1 MKKLLKTIYEKI
13 RTTPY
18 CFQLFEDLHYMS
30 KEAMK
35 TDIPLGVKYL
45 KLLSAKCEEAI
56 HDRSLSDEQVR
67 ELFDLHKR
75 VCFTAA
81 WYDFDSYLL
90 YVE

>member
-13 RTTPY
+13 RTSPY
-18 CFQLFEDLHYMS
+18 YFQLYEDLHYMS

-45 KLLSAKCEEAI
+45 KLLSAECERAMQEE
-56 HDRSLSDEQVR
+56 SLSGEQVR

-75 VCFTAA
+75 VCFGAR
-81 WYDFDSYLL
+81 LL
-90 YVE
+90 